1 MPDGREGRAVVATVN
16 LIDPVALFRR
26 LPLPAQ
32 ARHLID
38 PKEEAS
44 LRFDIES
51 VLQFE
56 SEPSASLGAGP
67 DAAPIDEAQMGRF
80 RARQLQTILQLT
92 PLTALTNAF
101 NAAILGLLYGRT
113 SIAPFV
119 GLWTLA
125 LLVVVA
131 MGVRA
136 WWRSRRGRAPK
147 SVSQR
152 AERRAVGHA
161 VALALLWALVPAVVL
176 PASDSWEQGLVGCIT
191 VGMICAGGFALASIP
206 AAGCSFPLIVGVGG
220 VIGVWRT
227 DLPGPGLVTVML
239 GIYVSVVVMSV
250 RSTAASFRARLLAE
264 AAAERQRD
272 LVGLLLHD
280 FEAHTSDA
288 LWEADERGQLLHAS
302 PRLADMLGRTPGDLV
317 GRRLTDLFESNTDNS
332 LDWTALDL
340 TMTAESLSLAMAMGQ
355 PFHGLVVPFRSAV
368 DEGGWVQ
375 LAATPLTDAGG
386 RLQGWRGVA
395 SNVTREREAAQRVTL
410 LAFKDAVTGLHNRH
424 SFQIRLGQMVA
435 NEAPCVVM
443 CMDLDG
449 FKTVNDALG
458 HAIGDELLKG
468 VAQRV
473 SEVLRPQ
480 DLLARIGGDEFGL
493 IFDGIQ
499 SADDAAQIAARI
511 LASLRVPCEVGGA
524 TVPIGASLGVVL
536 MPRDGRESDVI
547 MKHADLALYAA
558 KEAGRGQYRFFL
570 PQMGAKVLRRLS
582 IERALRDALKN
593 DELSLD
599 FQPQLDLATADII
612 GFEALLRWHHPDLGQ
627 VSPADFVPVAEDAG
641 LIGDI
646 GRWVVERAC
655 KQARNWPDNLRVAV
669 NLSPLQI
676 MAQDLHGVICTAL
689 MQSGLA
695 PQRLEFEVTE
705 SVLLNETQ
713 ATLSQLH
720 GIRELGGRI
729 ALDDFGTGYSS
740 MAYLR
745 RFPFDKLKIDR
756 SFVREMVAG
765 KDARA
770 IVQAMLD
777 MASALRMDTVAE
789 GVETLA
795 ELQALHDM
803 GCKVIQGYFVARPM
817 PGAAVEAF
825 LQGWGQHPTR
835 RALQRFNEDL
845 VILG

>member
-1 MPDGREGRAVVATVN
+1 
-16 LIDPVALFRR
+16 
-26 LPLPAQ
+26 
-32 ARHLID
+32 
-38 PKEEAS
+38 
-44 LRFDIES
+44 LRFAIES
-51 VLQFE
+51 ALQIDQG
-56 SEPSASLGAGP
+56 PGTPAGP
-67 DAAPIDEAQMGRF
+67 GDVAAPVDEAQLGRF

-101 NAAILGLLYGRT
+101 NAGVLGYLFWGSESAWFL
-113 SIAPFV
+113 S
-119 GLWTLA
+119 LWALA
-125 LLVVVA
+125 VLGVIG

-136 WWRSRRGRAPK
+136 WWRTRQGRAPA
-147 SVSQR
+147 SVSRR

-161 VALALLWALVPAVVL
+161 TVLSALWALVPAVLL
-176 PASDSWEQGLVGCIT
+176 PVSNSWQQGLVGCIT

-206 AAGCSFPLIVGVGG
+206 RAGCVFTVVVGLGG
-220 VIGVWRT
+220 VIGVWRS
-227 DLPGPGLVTVML
+227 DLPGPGLVTSL
-239 GIYVSVVVMSV
+239 LTIYVAVVIMSV
-250 RSTAASFRARLLAE
+250 RSTAASFNARLLAE

-280 FEAHTSDA
+280 FEAHASDA

-302 PRLADMLGRTPGDLV
+302 PRLADMLGRAPQDLI
-317 GRRLTDLFESNTDNS
+317 GLRLTDLFEANTDTG
-332 LDWTALDL
+332 LEWTALDL
-340 TMTAESLSLAMAMGQ
+340 SMTGESLSLSMAMGQ
-355 PFHGLVVPFRSAV
+355 PFHGLVVPFKTGHDRS
-368 DEGGWVQ
+368 GWVQ
-375 LAATPLTDAGG
+375 LAATPLTDAKD
-386 RLQGWRGVA
+386 RLIGWRGVA

-435 NEAPCVVM
+435 SEAPGVVM

-458 HAIGDELLKG
+458 HDIGDELLKG

-480 DLLARIGGDEFGL
+480 DMLARIGGDEFGL

-499 SADDAAQIAARI
+499 SPDEAAQIASRI

-524 TVPIGASLGVVL
+524 TVPIGASLGIVL
-536 MPRDGRESDVI
+536 TPRDGRESDVI

-558 KEAGRGQYRFFL
+558 KEGGRAQYRFFL
-570 PQMGAKVLRRLS
+570 PQMGSRVLRRLS
-582 IERALRDALKN
+582 IERALRDALKR

-599 FQPQLDLATADII
+599 FQPQLDLKTANIV

-655 KQARNWPDNLRVAV
+655 AQAQSWPRSLQVAV

-676 MAQDLHGVICTAL
+676 MSQDLQSVISTAL
-689 MQSGLA
+689 LQSGLS

-713 ATLSQLH
+713 ATLAQLH
-720 GIRELGGRI
+720 AIHEMGARI

-765 KDARA
+765 KEARA
-770 IVQAMLD
+770 IVRAMLD
-777 MASALRMDTVAE
+777 VAAALRMDTVAE

-795 ELQALHDM
+795 ELQALNDL
-803 GCKVIQGYFVARPM
+803 GCNAVQGYFVARPM
-817 PGAAVEAF
+817 PAAAVNAF
-825 LQGWGQHPTR
+825 LLGWDQHPTR
-835 RALQRFNEDL
+835 DAIQRYNDEL